1 MSVRSKIHDAM
12 PRRST
17 SDAEAAAAAVSPTS
31 ILDTKPFS
39 AFRNPFFFGQDKHLS
54 RRRGEPMR
62 TAGLGLLD
70 ALSIDE
76 VSGKNSSMPDHRKV
90 VFGSQLKV
98 QIPPPVEFDISSRN
112 SQTPPN
118 VSAESVFLG
127 SEIELSEEYTCVIS
141 HGPDPKTS
149 RIFDD
154 CIVDN
159 RSDGFLSFCYGCK
172 KKLGPGM
179 DVYIYRDKSFCSNEC
194 RCQAML
200 SDDDKDEEE
209 EEEEKF

>member
-1 MSVRSKIHDAM
+1 M

-17 SDAEAAAAAVSPTS
+17 SDTEAAAVSPTS
-31 ILDTKPFS
+31 ILDSKPFS
-39 AFRNPFFFGQDKHLS
+39 AFRNPFFFGKDKHLS
-54 RRRGEPMR
+54 RRKGVPMK

-70 ALSIDE
+70 ALTIDE
-76 VSGKNSSMPDHRKV
+76 VSGKNSSMQDHRKV

-112 SQTPPN
+112 SQMPPN
-118 VSAESVFLG
+118 VSGEPVFVG

-141 HGPDPKTS
+141 HRPDLKTTHF
-149 RIFDD
+149 FDD
-154 CIVDN
+154 CIVEN

-200 SDDDKDEEE
+200 SDEDGEEG
-209 EEEEKF
+209 EEKF

>member
-1 MSVRSKIHDAM
+1 MSATSKFHDAM

-17 SDAEAAAAAVSPTS
+17 ADTEAAAVSPTS

-39 AFRNPFFFGQDKHLS
+39 AFRNPLFFGKDKQHLS
-54 RRRGEPMR
+54 RRKGEPMR

-70 ALSIDE
+70 ALTVDE
-76 VSGKNSSMPDHRKV
+76 VSGKNSSTPDHGKV

-98 QIPPPVEFDISSRN
+98 QIPP
-112 SQTPPN
+112 QMPPN
-118 VSAESVFLG
+118 VSAESVFIG

-141 HGPDPKTS
+141 HGPYPKTT
-149 RIFDD
+149 RIFYD
-154 CIVDN
+154 CVVEN

-172 KKLGPGM
+172 KKLGPGV

-200 SDDDKDEEE
+200 SDDE